1 MKYILPF
8 VLSALLC
15 LHFTSLQSQSF
26 AKKPTAKQIA
36 DSTNELRRL
45 MGESM
50 WQARLMESLTE
61 DNKFLSEEI
70 GFLVLTSHRLSDE
83 NKRDSLLLV
92 EAQIEILDKVI
103 SRINQ
108 KYVAA
113 AKELKLLDIRQHQ
126 VALFLNAYKK
136 K

>member
-1 MKYILPF
+1 MKYILSF

-15 LHFTSLQSQSF
+15 LHFTSLHAQSF

-61 DNKFLSEEI
+61 DNIFISKEI
-70 GFLVLTSHRLSDE
+70 DSLLQIADKLPAE
-83 NKRDSLLLV
+83 NKKDSLLLL
-92 EAQIEILDKVI
+92 AQIEILDKVG